1 MTTIFS
7 VRAVSRS
14 RLFRYVFFWLT
25 IAGTSANLY
34 PCQAQ
39 LNSNQRIDYAEK
51 GTWRNP
57 YDPQTRYLLH
67 VDAIQHQ
74 IRSLLK
80 PLSQLS
86 VADPDA
92 YSSLQAD
99 LHAYLHQLDQQK
111 PDYGETE
118 VHQEIQM
125 HLIWF
130 DDQIKAALVESRRI
144 AHEDGQQP
152 DNETKELPLGHK
164 ATVRPYA
171 LLFNKPDYRSTLLH
185 IILPREPVT
194 ILKNKGDYCLVQ
206 CSLYKG
212 YLNKG
217 MIVESHP

>member
-1 MTTIFS
+1 MTITFSGRTI
-7 VRAVSRS
+7 SRS
-14 RLFRYVFFWLT
+14 RLFQYVFFGLT
-25 IAGTSANLY
+25 ITGTSVNLY

-39 LNSNQRIDYAEK
+39 LNSNQRIDYTQK
-51 GTWRNP
+51 GAWRNP

-67 VDAIQHQ
+67 VDAIKHQ

-86 VADPDA
+86 VMDPDA

-99 LHAYLHQLDQQK
+99 LHAYLHQLEQQK

-118 VHQEIQM
+118 VHQEVQ
-125 HLIWF
+125 LRLVRF

-144 AHEDGQQP
+144 AHEEGQQP
-152 DNETKELPLGHK
+152 DETKELTPGHK

-171 LLFNKPDYRSTLLH
+171 LLFNKPDYHSLLLH
-185 IILPREPVT
+185 IILPRESVT
-194 ILKNKGDYCLVQ
+194 ILKNKGAYCLVQ

-212 YLNKG
+212 YLSKG
-217 MIVESHP
+217 MIVECRP